1 MKKIAILIADDHAVV
16 RGGLAALL
24 ATERDFSVVGQAKNG
39 EEAVREAKRL
49 KPDVVLMDL
58 VMPKLSGAAAT
69 EALTAELPATRIVIL
84 TSFGATE
91 GIARAL
97 AAGAAGALMKTDDD
111 TTLVRTIR
119 RVAAGERVVSAE
131 IQNLLKADPP
141 VPSLTPRQRDILES
155 LTRGLTNKDIASE
168 LGIRQDGVERHVND
182 ILAKIGAAN
191 RTEAVAIAL
200 RKQLLKI

>member
-69 EALTAELPATRIVIL
+69 ETLTAELPATRIVIL

-111 TTLVRTIR
+111 ATLIKTIR

-155 LTRGLTNKDIASE
+155 LTRGRTNKDIASE
-168 LGIRQDGVERHVND
+168 LGIRLDGVERHVND

>member
-1 MKKIAILIADDHAVV
+1 MKKITILIADDHAVV
-16 RGGLAALL
+16 RTGLAALL
-24 ATERDFSVVGQAKNG
+24 ATESDFDVVGQARNG

-58 VMPKLSGAAAT
+58 VMPKTSGAAAT
-69 EALTAELPATRIVIL
+69 ETLATELPETRVVIL

-91 GIARAL
+91 GIERAL
-97 AAGAAGALMKTDDD
+97 RAGATGALMKTDSD
-111 TTLVRTIR
+111 TTLVKTIR
-119 RVAAGERVVSAE
+119 RVAAGERVVSGE
-131 IQNLLKADPP
+131 IQKLIKSDPP
-141 VPSLTPRQRDILES
+141 LPALTPRQREVLES
-155 LTRGLTNKDIASE
+155 LTRGLTKKDIALE

-182 ILAKIGAAN
+182 ILTKIGAAN

>member
-1 MKKIAILIADDHAVV
+1 MKKITILIADDHAVV

-24 ATERDFSVVGQAKNG
+24 ATERDFSVVGQARNG
-39 EEAVREAKRL
+39 EEAVREARRL
-49 KPDVVLMDL
+49 KPDIVLMDL
-58 VMPKLSGAAAT
+58 VMPKQIGAAAT
-69 EALTAELPATRIVIL
+69 EALTAELPGTRIVIL

-91 GIARAL
+91 GISRAL

-111 TTLVRTIR
+111 TTLVNTIR

-131 IQNLLKADPP
+131 IQNLIKADPP
-141 VPSLTPRQRDILES
+141 VPSLTPRQREVLES
-155 LTRGLTNKDIASE
+155 LTRGLTNRDIAAQ
-168 LGIRQDGVERHVND
+168 LGIRQDGVDRHVND

-191 RTEAVAIAL
+191 RTEAVDIAN

>member
-69 EALTAELPATRIVIL
+69 ETLTAELPATRIVIL

-111 TTLVRTIR
+111 ATLIKTIR

-168 LGIRQDGVERHVND
+168 LGIRLDGVERHVND